1 MDDKLK
7 KRIELRKDE
16 GSFRELTLKKGSID
30 FFSNDYLGLAREKPS
45 PSQYLR
51 VRQVQGSYQETR
63 FKPWIV
69 KRLSSFYD
77 SEDAI
82 VYNSGYDANVG
93 FISLLLKGV
102 TIYYTMN
109 IYMQV

>member
-45 PSQYLR
+45 PS
-51 VRQVQGSYQETR
+51 
-63 FKPWIV
+63 
-69 KRLSSFYD
+69 
-77 SEDAI
+77 
-82 VYNSGYDANVG
+82 
-93 FISLLLKGV
+93 
-102 TIYYTMN
+102 
-109 IYMQV
+109 